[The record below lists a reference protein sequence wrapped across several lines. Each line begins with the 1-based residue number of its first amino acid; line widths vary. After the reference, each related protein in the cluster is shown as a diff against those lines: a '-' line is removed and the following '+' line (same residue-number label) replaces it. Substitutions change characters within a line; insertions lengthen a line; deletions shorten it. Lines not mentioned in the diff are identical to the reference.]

1 MNDLQLSRAC
11 SSANQPAA
19 TLAGWCAAALLLLAP
34 AAQAQSLLQL
44 LDQAKAADTAYLS
57 AKAQADANLFRAEQA
72 RAGLGPTANL
82 AAAASQSYLAISPST
97 GPNTDRGFGTQQL
110 TLSGTYPLYRPANQV
125 TFDQGQKLLEQS
137 EAQLN
142 AVQQD
147 LMVRIS
153 QAYFDVLAAND
164 SLKFVVA
171 QKAAVAEQL
180 AAAKR
185 NFEVG
190 TSTITDSREA
200 QARFDLVTAQQI
212 AAENDLVVKRL
223 ALDQIVGKKGTEP
236 KPVALPLLLPPLV
249 PADVDQWVQRSEA
262 NHPTL
267 KQLQTTLDV
276 AVLETAKA
284 RAGEKPTVDL
294 VANYGMTRNDGSAT
308 TPIGS
313 WVNSGSVGVQMTMSL
328 YNGNSV
334 QNRIKE
340 TLALEEKA
348 RNDIESAKRTLAQN
362 VRVAYFGVLSGQGQ
376 VKALEAAEASSQSAL
391 DANQLGYKV
400 GVRINIDVLNA
411 QSQLFQTKRDL
422 AKARYDVLV
431 GGLRLRQA
439 SGALMDGDLSIVNNL
454 LSR

>member
-1 MNDLQLSRAC
+1 MNELNVLQPGRRLLVAVAC
-11 SSANQPAA
+11 SWFGLTVSPAS
-19 TLAGWCAAALLLLAP
+19 
-34 AAQAQSLLQL
+34 AQSLLQL
-44 LDQAKAADTAYLS
+44 LDQAKVADSAYLS
-57 AKAQADANLFRAEQA
+57 AKAQADANLFRSEQS

-82 AAAASQSYLAISPST
+82 AAVASQSYLAVSPST

-125 TFDQGQKLLEQS
+125 TFDQSQKLLEQS

-153 QAYFDVLAAND
+153 QAYFDVLTARD
-164 SLKFVVA
+164 SLTFVTA
-171 QKAAVAEQL
+171 QKKAVAEQL

-200 QARFDLVTAQQI
+200 QARFDLVTAQEI
-212 AAENDLVVKRL
+212 AAENDLNVKRL
-223 ALDQIVGKKGTEP
+223 ALDQIVGKKGTDP
-236 KPVALPLLLPPLV
+236 KPVALPLVLPALT
-249 PADVDQWVQRSEA
+249 PADVDQWVLRSEA

-284 RAGEKPTVDL
+284 RAGEKATVDL

-308 TPIGS
+308 TPISS
-313 WVNSGSVGVQMTMSL
+313 WVNSASVGVQMNFSL
-328 YNGNSV
+328 YNGNVV

-348 RNDIESAKRTLAQN
+348 RNDLEGAKRTIAQN
-362 VRVAYFGVLSGQGQ
+362 VRAAYFGVLSGQGQ
-376 VKALEAAEASSQSAL
+376 AKALEAAEASSQSAL
-391 DANQLGYKV
+391 EANQLGYKV

-431 GGLRLRQA
+431 GGLRLRLA
-439 SGALMDGDLSIVNNL
+439 SGILAEGDLSMVNSL
-454 LSR
+454 LSK

>member
-1 MNDLQLSRAC
+1 MVLASC
-11 SSANQPAA
+11 SAVV
-19 TLAGWCAAALLLLAP
+19 LALGAS
-34 AAQAQSLLQL
+34 AAQAQSLMQL
-44 LDQAKAADTAYLS
+44 FNQAKVADTAYLA
-57 AKAQADANLFRAEQA
+57 AKAQADATLYRGEQA
-72 RAGLGPTANL
+72 RAGLGPTATL
-82 AAAASQSYLAISPST
+82 AAAASQSYLAISPTS
-97 GPNTDRGFGTQQL
+97 GPNTDRGFGMQQL

-164 SLKFVVA
+164 SLTFVVA
-171 QKAAVAEQL
+171 QKKAVAEQL

-200 QARFDLVTAQQI
+200 QARFDLVVAQQI

-223 ALDQIVGKKGTEP
+223 ALDQIVGKKDTAP
-236 KPVALPLLLPPLV
+236 KPVLLPLVLPPLT
-249 PADVDQWVQRSEA
+249 PSDVDQWVQRSEA

-284 RAGEKPTVDL
+284 RAGEKATVDL

-313 WVNSGSVGVQMTMSL
+313 WVNSASVGVQMTMSL
-328 YNGNSV
+328 YSGNSV

-348 RNDIESAKRTLAQN
+348 RNDLDGTKRSLAQN
-362 VRVAYFGVLSGQGQ
+362 VRAAYFSVLSGQGQ
-376 VKALEAAEASSQSAL
+376 AKALEAAEASSQSAL

-439 SGALMDGDLSIVNNL
+439 SGALTEGDLSTVNNL
-454 LSR
+454 LSK

>member
-1 MNDLQLSRAC
+1 MNASQITRSHRRLGAIVAGF
-11 SSANQPAA
+11 SA
-19 TLAGWCAAALLLLAP
+19 AGLMWVAP
-34 AAQAQSLLQL
+34 ATQAQSLLQL
-44 LDQAKAADTAYLS
+44 LDQAKVADTAYLA
-57 AKAQADANLFRAEQA
+57 AKAQADANQYRAEQA
-72 RAGLGPTANL
+72 RAGLLPTANL
-82 AAAASQSYLAISPST
+82 AATASQSYLAIAPTT
-97 GPNTDRGFGTQQL
+97 GPNTDRGFATQQL

-125 TFDQGQKLLEQS
+125 AFDQGQKLLEQS

-153 QAYFDVLAAND
+153 QAYFDVLAASD
-164 SLKFVVA
+164 SLTFVVA
-171 QKAAVAEQL
+171 QKKAVAEQL

-212 AAENDLVVKRL
+212 AAENDLNVKRL
-223 ALDQIVGKKGTEP
+223 ALDQIVGKKGVDP
-236 KPVALPLLLPPLV
+236 KPVELPLRLPPLV

-284 RAGEKPTVDL
+284 RAGEKATVDL

-313 WVNSGSVGVQMTMSL
+313 WVNSASVGVQMTMSL
-328 YNGNSV
+328 YNGSSV

-348 RNDIESAKRTLAQN
+348 RNDLEGSKRSLAQS

-376 VKALEAAEASSQSAL
+376 VNALEAAEASSQSAL

-439 SGALMDGDLSIVNNL
+439 SGALSEGDLSTVNNL
-454 LSR
+454 LTK

>member
-1 MNDLQLSRAC
+1 MNHLQTYRAH
-11 SSANQPAA
+11 PRLAA
-19 TLAGWCAAALLLLAP
+19 TLAGFSAAGLMLFAP
-34 AAQAQSLLQL
+34 TLHAQSLIQL
-44 LDQAKAADTAYLS
+44 FDQAKGADSAYFA
-57 AKAQADANLFRAEQA
+57 AKAQAEANLYRAEQA

-82 AAAASQSYLAISPST
+82 AAAASQSYITIAPAA
-97 GPNTDRGFGTQQL
+97 GANTDRGFGTQQL

-125 TFDQGQKLLEQS
+125 TFDQGQKQLEQS

-164 SLKFVVA
+164 SLTFVVA
-171 QKAAVAEQL
+171 QKKAVAEQL

-212 AAENDLVVKRL
+212 AAENDLNVKRL

-236 KPVALPLLLPPLV
+236 KPVGLPLVLPALD
-249 PADVDQWVQRSEA
+249 PADVEAWVQRSAA

-267 KQLQTTLDV
+267 KQLQTALDV

-294 VANYGMTRNDGSAT
+294 VGNYGMTRNDGSAT

-313 WVNSGSVGVQMTMSL
+313 WVNSASVGVQMTMSL
-328 YNGNSV
+328 YNGNAV

-348 RNDIESAKRTLAQN
+348 RNDLESARRTLAQS
-362 VRVAYFGVLSGQGQ
+362 VRAAFFGVLSGQGQ
-376 VKALEAAEASSQSAL
+376 AKALEAAEASSQSAL
-391 DANQLGYKV
+391 EANLLGYKV

-431 GGLRLRQA
+431 GSLRLRQA
-439 SGALMDGDLSIVNNL
+439 SGGLTEGDLSNINNL
-454 LSR
+454 LSK